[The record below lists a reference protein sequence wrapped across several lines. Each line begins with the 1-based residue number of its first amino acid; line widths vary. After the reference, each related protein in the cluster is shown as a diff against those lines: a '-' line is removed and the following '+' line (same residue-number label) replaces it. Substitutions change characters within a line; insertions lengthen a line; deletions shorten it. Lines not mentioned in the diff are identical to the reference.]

1 MNIVLLGP
9 PGAGKGT
16 QAQFI
21 CERLNIPQV
30 STGDMLRSA
39 IAAGSELGLRAKSV
53 MDRGDLVSDDVI
65 LGIVAERLRAPDCE
79 NGCLFDGFPRT
90 IAQADG
96 LGEIGVE
103 IDTVLELQLD
113 DEAIVRRITGRRV
126 HERSG
131 RVYHIE
137 FNPPNKTDID
147 DVTGEP
153 LIQRPDDLESVVRDR
168 LRVYRE
174 QTEPLIDYYHD
185 SPAKYVEVQGSG
197 SVESIRDA
205 IFARLD

>member
-39 IAAGSELGLRAKSV
+39 IAVGSELGLRAKSV

-103 IDTVLELQLD
+103 IDKVVELQLD

-147 DVTGEP
+147 DVTGEL

-185 SPAKYVEVQGSG
+185 SSARYIEVQGSG
-197 SVESIRDA
+197 AVESIRDA